1 MLVQLA
7 TVEEAYNHKKETK
20 ETIEEMIWLCS
31 LFQLQDT
38 MDAVDDGTDEF
49 SLLLAVNKIYAF
61 FIVCIQN
68 KNLVMYHVWSFFFP
82 N

>member
-20 ETIEEMIWLCS
+20 ETIEEVIWLCS

-38 MDAVDDGTDEF
+38 LDAVDEGTDEY
-49 SLLLAVNKIYAF
+49 SLLLAVNKILFVFKPKTKWCMVILFSLLA
-61 FIVCIQN
+61 
-68 KNLVMYHVWSFFFP
+68 
-82 N
+82 